1 MRELQMK
8 AKVIALEGKATG
20 DASLQ
25 KSVFGLEIRKDIL
38 HRVINWQL
46 AKRQAGTHSS
56 LNRGDVTGSQKKL
69 FRQKG
74 TGNARTGNAKSP
86 HKRGGGVAM
95 GPVVR
100 SHAHDL
106 PKKIRALGLKVAL
119 SSKQADK
126 KLFVIKGEDVKG
138 GKTSKVAKALKENG
152 VGSALIITGE
162 TVNDNLRKA
171 VSNIK
176 QVDVIPA
183 QGANVYDIIRRES
196 LLITEEGLKKLEERF
211 NG

>member
-1 MRELQMK
+1 MK

-20 DASLQ
+20 EASLK
-25 KSVFGLEIRKDIL
+25 KSIFGLEIRKDIL

-46 AKRQAGTHSS
+46 ARRQAGTHSVK
-56 LNRGDVTGSQKKL
+56 NRSDVTGSQKKL

-86 HKRGGGVAM
+86 HKRSGGVAM

-100 SHAHDL
+100 SHAHNL

-126 KLFVIKGEDVKG
+126 KLFVVKG
-138 GKTSKVAKALKENG
+138 DALKDAKTSVVSKALKENG
-152 VGSALIITGE
+152 VDSALIITGDS
-162 TVNDNLRKA
+162 VNDNLKKA
-171 VSNIK
+171 ISNIK
-176 QVDVIPA
+176 KVDVIPV
-183 QGANVYDIIRRES
+183 QGANVYDIIRRDN
-196 LLITEEGLKKLEERF
+196 LLITEDAIKKLEERF
-211 NG
+211 DG

>member
-1 MRELQMK
+1 MK

-20 DASLQ
+20 EASLK
-25 KSVFGLEIRKDIL
+25 KSIFGLEIRKDIL

-56 LNRGDVTGSQKKL
+56 LNRGDVAGSTKKL

-74 TGNARTGNAKSP
+74 TGNARTGNKKSP

-119 SSKQADK
+119 SSKQADN
-126 KLFVIKGEDVKG
+126 KLFVLKGDELKE
-138 GKTSKVAKALKENG
+138 GKTSTVAKALKENG
-152 VGSALIITGE
+152 VKSALIITGE
-162 TVNDNLRKA
+162 TVNDNFRKA
-171 VSNIK
+171 ISNIK
-176 QVDVIPA
+176 QVDVLPV
-183 QGANVYDIIRRES
+183 QGANVYDIIRREN
-196 LLITEEGLKKLEERF
+196 LIITEAGLKKLEERF
-211 NG
+211 DG

>member
-1 MRELQMK
+1 MK
-8 AKVIALEGKATG
+8 AKIIALEGKATG
-20 DASLQ
+20 EASLQ
-25 KSVFGLEIRKDIL
+25 KSIFGLEMRKDIL

-56 LNRGDVTGSQKKL
+56 LNRSDVAGSTKKL

-119 SSKQADK
+119 SSKQANN
-126 KLFVIKGEDVKG
+126 KLFVIQGEELKE
-138 GKTSKVAKALKENG
+138 GKTSAIAKVLKENG
-152 VGSALIITGE
+152 IKSALIITGE
-162 TVNDNLRKA
+162 TVNDNLKKA
-171 VSNIK
+171 ISNIK
-176 QVDVIPA
+176 QVDVLPV
-183 QGANVYDIIRRES
+183 QGANVYDIIRREN
-196 LLITEEGLKKLEERF
+196 LLITEAGLKKLEERF
-211 NG
+211 DV

>member
-1 MRELQMK
+1 MK
-8 AKVIALEGKATG
+8 AKLIALEGKSIG
-20 DASLQ
+20 EASLK
-25 KSVFGLEIRKDIL
+25 KSIFGLEIRKDIL

-46 AKRQAGTHSS
+46 AKRQAGTHAIK
-56 LNRGDVTGSQKKL
+56 NRSEVVGSQKKL

-86 HKRGGGVAM
+86 HKRSGGVAM

-126 KLFVIKGEDVKG
+126 KLFVVKSGELKEA
-138 GKTSKVAKALKENG
+138 KTSNVAKALKENG
-152 VGSALIITGE
+152 VDSALIITGE
-162 TVNDNLRKA
+162 SVNDNLKKA
-171 VSNIK
+171 ISNIK
-176 QVDVIPA
+176 KVDVLPV
-183 QGANVYDIIRRES
+183 QGANVYDIIRRDN
-196 LLITEEGLKKLEERF
+196 LLITEDAVKKLEERF
-211 NG
+211 DG

>member
-1 MRELQMK
+1 MK
-8 AKVIALEGKATG
+8 AKIIALEGKATG
-20 DASLQ
+20 EASLQ
-25 KSVFGLEIRKDIL
+25 KSIFGLEMRKDIL

-56 LNRGDVTGSQKKL
+56 LNRSDVAGSTKKL

-119 SSKQADK
+119 SSKQANN
-126 KLFVIKGEDVKG
+126 KLFVIQGEELKE
-138 GKTSKVAKALKENG
+138 GKTSAIAKVLKENG
-152 VGSALIITGE
+152 IKSALIITGE
-162 TVNDNLRKA
+162 TVNDNLKKA
-171 VSNIK
+171 ISNIK
-176 QVDVIPA
+176 MVDVLPV
-183 QGANVYDIIRRES
+183 QGANVYDIIRREN
-196 LLITEEGLKKLEERF
+196 LLITEAGLKKLEERF
-211 NG
+211 DV

>member
-1 MRELQMK
+1 M
-8 AKVIALEGKATG
+8 
-20 DASLQ
+20 
-25 KSVFGLEIRKDIL
+25 RKDIL

-56 LNRGDVTGSQKKL
+56 LNRSDVAGSTKKL

-119 SSKQADK
+119 SSKQANN
-126 KLFVIKGEDVKG
+126 KLFVIQGEELKE
-138 GKTSKVAKALKENG
+138 GKTSAIAKVLKENG
-152 VGSALIITGE
+152 IKSALIITGE
-162 TVNDNLRKA
+162 TVNDNLKKA
-171 VSNIK
+171 ISNIK
-176 QVDVIPA
+176 QVDVLPV
-183 QGANVYDIIRRES
+183 QGANVYDIIRREN
-196 LLITEEGLKKLEERF
+196 LLITEAGLKKLEERF
-211 NG
+211 DV